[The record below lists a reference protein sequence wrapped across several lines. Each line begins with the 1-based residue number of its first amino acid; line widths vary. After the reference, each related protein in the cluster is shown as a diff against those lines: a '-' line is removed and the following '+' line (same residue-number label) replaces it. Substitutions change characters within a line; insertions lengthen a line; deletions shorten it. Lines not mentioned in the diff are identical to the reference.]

1 MGKPVAGE
9 VVVVPFPQTDLSLGK
24 RRPAFVAA
32 SLPGDDVVL
41 CQITSQPRGDAFEV
55 SVYASDF
62 QRGQLHQD
70 SFRANRLFTIDSKII
85 LYSVGFV
92 KSEKLAAVRAKIRNI
107 FV

>member
-9 VVVVPFPQTDLSLGK
+9 VVVVPFPQTDLNSG
-24 RRPAFVAA
+24 R
-32 SLPGDDVVL
+32 
-41 CQITSQPRGDAFEV
+41 
-55 SVYASDF
+55 
-62 QRGQLHQD
+62 
-70 SFRANRLFTIDSKII
+70 II